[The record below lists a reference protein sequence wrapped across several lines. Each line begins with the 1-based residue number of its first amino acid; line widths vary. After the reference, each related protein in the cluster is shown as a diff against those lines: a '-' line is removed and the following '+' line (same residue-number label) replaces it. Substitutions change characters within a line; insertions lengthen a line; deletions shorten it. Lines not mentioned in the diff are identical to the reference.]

1 MHRTNVLSG
10 TAVWVREV
18 KRSGTMAGHLVARGK
33 SGHTTAVEETVTPI
47 QSVDQPGQ
55 LSVEHS
61 AIDGIRV
68 VTVRGEIDHTVKD
81 MLSEALLS
89 PDGATPPRT
98 VVDLSGVT
106 FMDSSGISVFIGA
119 YQAVSDTQ
127 GWLRIAGAQEA
138 VLRILQIVGM
148 DTLISCHPTIEQAVN
163 A

>member
-1 MHRTNVLSG
+1 M
-10 TAVWVREV
+10 
-18 KRSGTMAGHLVARGK
+18 
-33 SGHTTAVEETVTPI
+33 
-47 QSVDQPGQ
+47 DQPDQ

-81 MLSEALLS
+81 TLSEALLS
-89 PDGATPPRT
+89 SDSATYPRT

-106 FMDSSGISVFIGA
+106 FMDSSGISVFISA
-119 YQAVSDTQ
+119 YQAVSDTE
-127 GWLRIAGAQEA
+127 GWLRIAGAQES

-148 DTLISCHPTIEQAVN
+148 DTLISCHPTVEQALN